1 MKSGLP
7 RRPRNEDTSSLS
19 LMLKSTTDA
28 TPLSRVDSVSS
39 HSSRFSMESFRRTQQ
54 KLNIMREK
62 AGIGISRQ
70 TLTTYGTD
78 ESFRRTQQKLNIMRE
93 KAGIGISRQTLTTY
107 GTDLSGISY
116 DTDDNGELVILDE
129 RDNSNSYQDGISS
142 FNGEN
147 EIIGEGVDTEQRKL
161 ANVVEED
168 VERKVASSNTKLV
181 DEVPDDLDEK
191 SVPEDKDEK
200 GFTRK
205 PVHFDINEKETS
217 LDQDYNHDFELLWL
231 DEEANIACAD
241 GDITA
246 LITRNSVEKESIK
259 SKVDHSQNTKDSAEV
274 ARTKKKRIENEANK
288 VKRSVDSQNKPSKR
302 EVYPTRKKSDNVN
315 EAKTKKVPRMRE
327 KKLPAVMLRQT
338 ASSKLRD
345 EEMQRKQTRLKA
357 LKSRKRPAMKVSN
370 KPPDYGFQD
379 PIRSPSKHIKKTR
392 QRNKPTSRSK
402 NKKAS
407 NITEGFMN
415 KDGNRLKDSDTE
427 KRNIHTNKNQKH
439 DRRKG
444 MRKKSENK
452 IQLKDRQKAT
462 ALMKGSKLKDN
473 SSRESRDVHILAEEG
488 RNGEGASNGDN
499 VPEYVSDDNNDLISD
514 ISHSMRYGSSRRSV
528 ISTQLE
534 NGSWEEMYR
543 LLVEM
548 DHYPGEVF
556 DKMFKSGSEAF
567 HTTAWKSP
575 PEIAKKF
582 FDMLT
587 PSHYNILTSTDADG
601 NTPLH
606 LCCANLESYD
616 VKSPGGE
623 QIVDLSILKVLL
635 ERAPQCLRIQNKEND
650 SPLHLFLSSKLV
662 SRFIQPGENLDA
674 HAVEAL
680 ELIME
685 KILLLD
691 LPDYYLLRDLSGA
704 TPLHVAIANE
714 ACKTILEYLINVA
727 PAACKSEDTLG
738 LTPLHYAAA
747 FMQTPAVMVES
758 IIEEYSYSICHKT
771 HDGDTPLHLL
781 IRNSGGGSTSSD
793 SELEL
798 NSNGIKV
805 VKLIMGSATTTVDE
819 KYCPLLIQNREKVSF
834 KSMVRDIEGIH

>member
-54 KLNIMREK
+54 KLNIMKEK

-116 DTDDNGELVILDE
+116 DTDDNGELIVLDE

-147 EIIGEGVDTEQRKL
+147 EIIVERVDAEQRKL
-161 ANVVEED
+161 ANVVGED
-168 VERKVASSNTKLV
+168 AERKVASSNAKLV
-181 DEVPDDLDEK
+181 DEVLDDLDEK
-191 SVPEDKDEK
+191 SIPEDKDEK

-205 PVHFDINEKETS
+205 PEFS

-246 LITRNSVEKESIK
+246 LITSNSVEKEPIK

-274 ARTKKKRIENEANK
+274 ARTKKKIIENEANK
-288 VKRSVDSQNKPSKR
+288 VKRSVDAQNKPSKR
-302 EVYPTRKKSDNVN
+302 DVNPTRKKSDNVN
-315 EAKTKKVPRMRE
+315 EAKAKKVPRMKE
-327 KKLPAVMLRQT
+327 KKKLPAVMLRQT

-392 QRNKPTSRSK
+392 QRNKPTPRSK

-444 MRKKSENK
+444 MSKKSGNK

-473 SSRESRDVHILAEEG
+473 SSRKSRDVHILAEEG
-488 RNGEGASNGDN
+488 QNGEGASNGDN

-514 ISHSMRYGSSRRSV
+514 ISQSMRYGSCRRSV

-556 DKMFKSGSEAF
+556 DKMLKSGSEAF

-616 VKSPGGE
+616 VKTPGGE

-662 SRFIQPGENLDA
+662 SRFIQPGESLDA

-685 KILLLD
+685 KVLVLD
-691 LPDYYLLRDLSGA
+691 LSDYYLLRDLSGA

-747 FMQTPAVMVES
+747 FMQTPAVMVER
-758 IIEEYSYSICHKT
+758 IIEQYSYSVCHKT
-771 HDGDTPLHLL
+771 HYGDTPLHLL
-781 IRNSGGGSTSSD
+781 IRNSGD

-798 NSNGIKV
+798 NSNGVKV
-805 VKLIMGSATTTVDE
+805 VNLIMGSTTTTIDE

-834 KSMVRDIEGIH
+834 KSMIRDIEGIHYAHKC